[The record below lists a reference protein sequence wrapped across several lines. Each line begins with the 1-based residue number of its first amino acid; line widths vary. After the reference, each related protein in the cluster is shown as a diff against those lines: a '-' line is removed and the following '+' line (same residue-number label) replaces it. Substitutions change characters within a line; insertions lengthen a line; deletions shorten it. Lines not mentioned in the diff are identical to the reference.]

1 MVTGQVQSTWFPIID
16 RKPADVS
23 AEHLPGNGGRL
34 QGADAPDLADA
45 DAGVACGDPDRRA
58 VTAGYRSEPRSGLRR
73 ELLETGIAAQRLPRR
88 VTQSF
93 TATAWSFT
101 GFLSPISNTK
111 VNGAKA
117 GSAVPVKFS
126 LGGDRGLAIFAVGFP
141 TSAQVTCPAGTRP
154 TSPVATTSAKS
165 GLSYN
170 ALTGIYT
177 YVWETKAS
185 WKGTCR
191 LLRVK
196 LADNSVREA
205 SFRF

>member
-1 MVTGQVQSTWFPIID
+1 MVTGQVQSH
-16 RKPADVS
+16 VV
-23 AEHLPGNGGRL
+23 
-34 QGADAPDLADA
+34 PDHRPET
-45 DAGVACGDPDRRA
+45 C
-58 VTAGYRSEPRSGLRR
+58 RR
-73 ELLETGIAAQRLPRR
+73 ECRTSSRR
-88 VTQSF
+88 RRHGV
-93 TATAWSFT
+93 
-101 GFLSPISNTK
+101 
-111 VNGAKA
+111 KA

-126 LGGDRGLAIFAVGFP
+126 LGGDRGRAIFAVGFP
-141 TSAQVTCPAGTRP
+141 TSAQVTCPAGTTP

-205 SFRF
+205 SFKF

>member
-1 MVTGQVQSTWFPIID
+1 MLTPTFSSLTSLVCTVAGTTVTLVGGGTCTVAADQPGQ
-16 RKPADVS
+16 
-23 AEHLPGNGGRL
+23 
-34 QGADAPDLADA
+34 APDL
-45 DAGVACGDPDRRA
+45 
-58 VTAGYRSEPRSGLRR
+58 
-73 ELLETGIAAQRLPRR
+73 LPAPQ

-93 TATAWSFT
+93 TVTAWSFT

-141 TSAQVTCPAGTRP
+141 TSAQVTCPAGTTP